1 MTELTRAVSAESLK
15 LKRTLALRLA
25 VIAPLFIVLLQLGVY
40 LARGED
46 VERAATNPAA
56 GFARGI
62 VTLWTLAFLP
72 FWATLAASLLR
83 IAGSQRQPLGP
94 DVRVTHAPLACL
106 CCQWILSF
114 RTGSVK
120 FDLPAALRGCCD
132 RDPQASARRMER
144 CWAAM
149 AVVAERSEPELRAC
163 LLLISLQCW
172 LSLRWH
178 SFLVAL
184 GVGIAGIM
192 SGIIL
197 ISAPLRFLSLYP
209 WTAAAAAASPR
220 EPLLPLVWGMC
231 GGLAIAVIACWRLA
245 VRDRY

>member
-1 MTELTRAVSAESLK
+1 MTELMRAVSAESLK
-15 LKRTLALRLA
+15 LRRTLVLRLA

-46 VERAATNPAA
+46 VERAATNPVA

-62 VTLWTLAFLP
+62 VTLWTLLFLP
-72 FWATLAASLLR
+72 FWATLAASLCASLDHSSNHWDQLFALPMSRWPVYAAKWIVVFGLVVLSSICLPLFAVAAIEVLKQVR
-83 IAGSQRQPLGP
+83 IEWKDAVLPWPLLLNG
-94 DVRVTHAPLACL
+94 V
-106 CCQWILSF
+106 S
-114 RTGSVK
+114 
-120 FDLPAALRGCCD
+120 
-132 RDPQASARRMER
+132 
-144 CWAAM
+144 
-149 AVVAERSEPELRAC
+149 RSCGAC

-172 LSLRWH
+172 LSLRWR

-197 ISAPLRFLSLYP
+197 ISAPPTFLSLYP

-220 EPLLPLVWGMC
+220 EPLLALVWGTC
-231 GGLAIAVIACWRLA
+231 GGLAITVVACWHLS

>member
-1 MTELTRAVSAESLK
+1 MTELTRAVSAEALK

-62 VTLWTLAFLP
+62 VTLSTLVFLP
-72 FWATLAASLLR
+72 FWATLAASLCASLDHSANHWDQMFALPMR
-83 IAGSQRQPLGP
+83 RWPVYAAKWIMVFALVVLSSICLPLFVVAAIEILKQ
-94 DVRVTHAPLACL
+94 VRVEWKGAGLPWRLL
-106 CCQWILSF
+106 LS
-114 RTGSVK
+114 GVS
-120 FDLPAALRGCCD
+120 
-132 RDPQASARRMER
+132 
-144 CWAAM
+144 
-149 AVVAERSEPELRAC
+149 RSCGAC

-220 EPLLPLVWGMC
+220 QPLLPLVWGIC

>member
-1 MTELTRAVSAESLK
+1 MTELMRAVSAESLK

-25 VIAPLFIVLLQLGVY
+25 VLAPLFIVLLQLGVY

-62 VTLWTLAFLP
+62 VTLWTLVFLP
-72 FWATLAASLLR
+72 FWSTLAASLCASLDHSGNHWEQLFALPVR
-83 IAGSQRQPLGP
+83 RWPLYAAKWMIVFALVALSSICLP
-94 DVRVTHAPLACL
+94 LFAVAAIEILKQVHAE
-106 CCQWILSF
+106 WRS
-114 RTGSVK
+114 
-120 FDLPAALRGCCD
+120 AALPWQLLLRG
-132 RDPQASARRMER
+132 AS
-144 CWAAM
+144 
-149 AVVAERSEPELRAC
+149 RSCAAC

-172 LSLRWH
+172 LSLRWR

-209 WTAAAAAASPR
+209 WTAPAAAASPH

-231 GGLAIAVIACWRLA
+231 AGLAVSVFACWHLA
-245 VRDRY
+245 LRDRL

>member
-1 MTELTRAVSAESLK
+1 MADLTRAVWAESLK

-46 VERAATNPAA
+46 VERAASNPVA

-62 VTLWTLAFLP
+62 VTLWTLLFLP
-72 FWATLAASLLR
+72 FWATLAASLCASLDHSGNHWDQLFALPMR
-83 IAGSQRQPLGP
+83 RWPVYAAKWIVVVGLVVLSSICLPFFAVAAVEILKQ
-94 DVRVTHAPLACL
+94 VRVE
-106 CCQWILSF
+106 W
-114 RTGSVK
+114 RG
-120 FDLPAALRGCCD
+120 AALPWRLLLNGVSRGCG
-132 RDPQASARRMER
+132 
-144 CWAAM
+144 
-149 AVVAERSEPELRAC
+149 AC

-172 LSLRWH
+172 LSLRWR

-184 GVGIAGIM
+184 GVGITGIM

-197 ISAPLRFLSLYP
+197 ISAPLKFLSLYP
-209 WTAAAAAASPR
+209 WTMAGAAASPH

-231 GGLAIAVIACWRLA
+231 GGLAIAVIACWRLG
-245 VRDRY
+245 VRDPF

>member
-1 MTELTRAVSAESLK
+1 MTELTRAVWAESLK

-46 VERAATNPAA
+46 VERAATNPVA

-62 VTLWTLAFLP
+62 VTLWTLLFLP
-72 FWATLAASLLR
+72 FWATLAASLCASLDHGGNHWDQLFALPMR
-83 IAGSQRQPLGP
+83 RWPVYAAKWIVVIGLVVLSSICLPLFAVAAVEVLKH
-94 DVRVTHAPLACL
+94 VRVEWKGVALPWPLL
-106 CCQWILSF
+106 LNGVS
-114 RTGSVK
+114 
-120 FDLPAALRGCCD
+120 RGCG
-132 RDPQASARRMER
+132 
-144 CWAAM
+144 
-149 AVVAERSEPELRAC
+149 AC

-172 LSLRWH
+172 LSLRWR

-184 GVGIAGIM
+184 GVGITGIM

-197 ISAPLRFLSLYP
+197 ISAPLKFLSLYP
-209 WTAAAAAASPR
+209 WTMAGAAASPY

-245 VRDRY
+245 LRDAF

>member
-1 MTELTRAVSAESLK
+1 MSELTRAVSAESLK

-46 VERAATNPAA
+46 VERAATNPLA

-62 VTLWTLAFLP
+62 LTLWTLVFLP
-72 FWATLAASLLR
+72 FWATLAASLCASLDHSGNHWDQLFALPMR
-83 IAGSQRQPLGP
+83 RWPLYAAKWIIVFGL
-94 DVRVTHAPLACL
+94 VVLSSICLPL
-106 CCQWILSF
+106 F
-114 RTGSVK
+114 
-120 FDLPAALRGCCD
+120 
-132 RDPQASARRMER
+132 
-144 CWAAM
+144 
-149 AVVAERSEPELRAC
+149 AVVAAEILKQVRVGWRGDALPWRLLLNGVSRSCGAC
-163 LLLISLQCW
+163 LLLVSVQCW
-172 LSLRWH
+172 LSLRWR

-197 ISAPLRFLSLYP
+197 ISAPLKFISLYP

-220 EPLLPLVWGMC
+220 EPLLALVWGVW
-231 GGLAIAVIACWRLA
+231 GGLAIAAIACWRLA
-245 VRDRY
+245 LRDRF

>member
-1 MTELTRAVSAESLK
+1 MSELIHAVTAEALK

-46 VERAATNPAA
+46 VERAATNPVT
-56 GFARGI
+56 GFTRGI
-62 VTLWTLAFLP
+62 VTLWTLVFLP
-72 FWATLAASLLR
+72 FWATLAASLCASLDHSANHWDQLFALPIR
-83 IAGSQRQPLGP
+83 RWPVYAAKCIIVFGVVVLSSLCLPLFAVAAVEVLKL
-94 DVRVTHAPLACL
+94 VRVEWRGNPFPWGPLLDGVARSC
-106 CCQWILSF
+106 
-114 RTGSVK
+114 G
-120 FDLPAALRGCCD
+120 
-132 RDPQASARRMER
+132 AS
-144 CWAAM
+144 
-149 AVVAERSEPELRAC
+149 

-172 LSLRWH
+172 FSLQWR

-184 GVGIAGIM
+184 GIGIAGIM

-220 EPLLPLVWGMC
+220 EPLLALLWGIC
-231 GGLAIAVIACWRLA
+231 GGLAVAVVACWRLA
-245 VRDRY
+245 VRDQY